1 MFFALFY
8 NVIGIPIA
16 ARVFFVFGLVLKPE
30 LAGLAMALSSISVV
44 GNSLLLK
51 LFKPGKRNYIS
62 LIAPI
67 VMMAVFTFGFY
78 EFAKF
83 SSGMEIDALKKPVSQ
98 QILQKTNTLLTQSE
112 IKINFAD
119 GNPKV
124 FVGVSAFDTTLA
136 KVAGSDVLS
145 DGTMIVGSK
154 EADMMKQEKLIQK
167 PGDRLKDFFGV
178 ASMRVS
184 GIAEATGTD
193 LDEVHIVNRRTFS
206 ELNTS
211 AKVKVLLEGDDAEW
225 LYIVEEN
232 TVPEQFAGILS
243 KDAFA
248 PVLID
253 GKKYQPIYFG
263 STEGKMMREEKV
275 FKNPGDRV
283 EDFFGNR
290 VIIAGIL
297 PETKTMLDDFHFVGT
312 EFQSKQ

>member
-1 MFFALFY
+1 
-8 NVIGIPIA
+8 
-16 ARVFFVFGLVLKPE
+16 
-30 LAGLAMALSSISVV
+30 
-44 GNSLLLK
+44 
-51 LFKPGKRNYIS
+51 
-62 LIAPI
+62 
-67 VMMAVFTFGFY
+67 
-78 EFAKF
+78 
-83 SSGMEIDALKKPVSQ
+83 
-98 QILQKTNTLLTQSE
+98 
-112 IKINFAD
+112 
-119 GNPKV
+119 
-124 FVGVSAFDTTLA
+124 
-136 KVAGSDVLS
+136 
-145 DGTMIVGSK
+145 
-154 EADMMKQEKLIQK
+154 
-167 PGDRLKDFFGV
+167 
-178 ASMRVS
+178 MRVS

-193 LDEVHIVNRRTFS
+193 LDEVHIVNKRTFS
-206 ELNTS
+206 ELNTG

-263 STEGKMMREEKV
+263 STEGKMMQEEKV